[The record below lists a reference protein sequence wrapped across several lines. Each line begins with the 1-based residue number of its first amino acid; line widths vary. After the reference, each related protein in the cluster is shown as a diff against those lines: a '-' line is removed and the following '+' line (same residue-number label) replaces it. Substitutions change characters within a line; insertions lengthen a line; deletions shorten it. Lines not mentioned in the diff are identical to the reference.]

1 MVCIPFF
8 LSMFTNFVTQ
18 LAEIAPPPNS
28 ANPYASSLP
37 GSASRRHNLQRYL
50 QQMADLQPKLLLVG
64 EAPGYRG
71 CRISGI
77 PFVSRHILRQG
88 LPHWGLFGETNG
100 YQLPP
105 DFPGIEREASA
116 TIMWQS
122 VAFLPSPPLLW
133 NAFPL
138 HPHRPGQPAS
148 NRAPAR
154 PEVELGEP
162 FLRQL
167 LAQFAIKTVVA
178 VGNQAAQALTNWHIP
193 HQKVRHPS
201 HGGKQA
207 FQEGLRLVG

>member
-1 MVCIPFF
+1 
-8 LSMFTNFVTQ
+8 MFAHFVEQ
-18 LAEIAPPPNS
+18 LASIIPPPNC
-28 ANPYASSLP
+28 ANPYAPALP

-50 QQMADLQPKLLLVG
+50 QQMASHAPHLLLVG

-88 LPHWGLFGETNG
+88 MPPWDLFGQAND

-105 DFPGIEREASA
+105 DFPSIEGEASA

-122 VAFLPSPPLLW
+122 VAFLSSPPLLW
-133 NAFPL
+133 NACPL

-148 NRAPAR
+148 NRAPTCQ
-154 PEVELGEP
+154 EVQLGKP

-167 LAQFAIKTVVA
+167 LALFPIKTVVA

>member
-1 MVCIPFF
+1 M
-8 LSMFTNFVTQ
+8 LAYFVQQ
-18 LAEIAPPPNS
+18 LAQTTAPPNC
-28 ANPYASSLP
+28 ANPYAPTLP
-37 GSASRRHNLQRYL
+37 GSASRRQNLQLYL
-50 QQMADLQPKLLLVG
+50 QQMADHNPHLLLVG

-77 PFVSRHILRQG
+77 PFVSRYILRQG
-88 LPHWGLFGETNG
+88 VPQWDLFGETSG

-122 VAFLPSPPLLW
+122 IATLDTPPLLW

-138 HPHRPGQPAS
+138 HPHRPGKPAS
-148 NRAPAR
+148 NRTPAR
-154 PEVELGEP
+154 HEVELGEP
-162 FLRQL
+162 FLHQL
-167 LAQFAIKTVVA
+167 LTLFAIKTVVA
-178 VGNQAAQALTNWHIP
+178 VGNQAAYALTHWHIP